1 MPIIHE
7 HNITLHGNKDITLR
21 PLTDKHLPLLYKWN
35 SDLEVLYWSD
45 GDDIIEPYN
54 ESTVNLIYGNVSQ
67 NAFCFLIEVAGIPVG
82 DCWLQK
88 MNIKNISDRY
98 PDNVDVRRIDYCIGA
113 KETWGK
119 GIGTECL
126 QMLLN
131 FAFYVQKVD
140 VLYIMVY
147 DYNIRSVRM
156 VEHAGFKL
164 EITNSICDSKKAKY
178 EFLYKMSRND
188 YCC

>member
-7 HNITLHGNKDITLR
+7 HNITLHGNKNIVLR

-88 MNIKNISDRY
+88 MNIKNMI
-98 PDNVDVRRIDYCIGA
+98 
-113 KETWGK
+113 
-119 GIGTECL
+119 
-126 QMLLN
+126 
-131 FAFYVQKVD
+131 
-140 VLYIMVY
+140 
-147 DYNIRSVRM
+147 
-156 VEHAGFKL
+156 
-164 EITNSICDSKKAKY
+164 
-178 EFLYKMSRND
+178 
-188 YCC
+188 